1 MSNIKR
7 VIKLSQNERKRLQE
21 FTSKG
26 NHPVRIVRRAQIILA
41 LDTSYNRV
49 PENEVT
55 IAKNLNI
62 TRQTV
67 QNAKCDYLEL
77 GIDRFLERRKRETPP
92 VPAKVDGEFEAHLI
106 ALCCSDPPEGYA
118 RWSVRLVADK
128 VVELGYIESVS
139 HMTVNRILKKTNL
152 SLT

>member
-7 VIKLSQNERKRLQE
+7 TIKLSQKERKQLLE
-21 FTSKG
+21 FTSTG
-26 NHPVRIVRRAQIILA
+26 SHPSRIVRRAQIILA
-41 LDTSYNRV
+41 LDTSYGRS
-49 PENEVT
+49 PGNEET
-55 IAKNLNI
+55 IAKLLNT

-67 QNAKCDYLEL
+67 QNAKTDFLEL
-77 GIDRFLERRKRETPP
+77 GMESFLERRKRKTPP
-92 VPAKVDGEFEAHLI
+92 VQPKVDGEFEAHLI

-118 RWSVRLVADK
+118 RWNIRLVADK

-139 HMTVNRILKKTNL
+139 HMTVSRILKKTNL

>member
-7 VIKLSQNERKRLQE
+7 VVKLSQKERKRLQE

-26 NHPVRIVRRAQIILA
+26 NHPVRIVRRAQIVLA
-41 LDTSYNRV
+41 LDTSYGRI
-49 PENEVT
+49 PEQEAI
-55 IAKNLNI
+55 IAKNLNT

-67 QNAKCDYLEL
+67 QNTKNDYLEL
-77 GIDRFLERRKRETPP
+77 GIEQFLERRKRETPP

-128 VVELGYIESVS
+128 VVELGYIDSVS